1 MADATR
7 ADATRADAT
16 PADATLDRP
25 AGRPTLTRDST
36 AGTRRTV
43 GFVLLHVV
51 MIIGALLMFFPFL
64 WTIITSISPGAG
76 LTLAPALFP
85 DNPSLAAYLQLFTE
99 RPFGQVMLNSLLLAV
114 ITTLVQLFTSATAG
128 YAFSRLPFRG
138 QGVVFAIYLA
148 TMMIPLQ
155 VLIVPLFSELKAFGL
170 LNTYLGALLPTFAT
184 AFGIFLLRQAINQVP
199 RELDEAATID
209 GAGHFRIFWTIILPN
224 IRPALATLVV
234 FAFMGSWNSFLW
246 PLVVLRSPELQ
257 TLPVALA
264 GLVGQYT
271 TQWDVVMAGSVVSVL
286 PMLAL
291 YIFAQ
296 KYIIQGVASSG
307 IK

>member
-1 MADATR
+1 MAD
-7 ADATRADAT
+7 
-16 PADATLDRP
+16 TL
-25 AGRPTLTRDST
+25 AVHSGR
-36 AGTRRTV
+36 RRTPLQLTGIV
-43 GFVLLHVV
+43 GLHVIV
-51 MIIGALLMFFPFL
+51 VVGAALMFFPFL
-64 WTIITSISPGAG
+64 WTIITSITPGAG
-76 LTLAPALFP
+76 LSVTPALIP
-85 DNPSLAAYLQLFTE
+85 DNPSLDAYAQLFRE
-99 RPFGQVMLNSLLLAV
+99 RPFARVILNSLLLAAV
-114 ITTLVQLFTSATAG
+114 TTAVQLFTSSTAG

-138 QGVVFAIYLA
+138 QTAVFAVYLA

-155 VLIVPLFSELKAFGL
+155 VLIVPLFVELKTFGL
-170 LNTYLGALLPTFAT
+170 LNTYLGALLPTFAS

-209 GAGHFRIFWTIILPN
+209 GAGHFRIFFSIVLPN

-257 TLPVALA
+257 TLPIALA
-264 GLVGQYT
+264 GLQGQYT
-271 TQWDVVMAGSVVSVL
+271 TEWDVIMAGSVASVI

-296 KYIIQGVASSG
+296 KYVIQGVASSG

>member
-1 MADATR
+1 MAKA
-7 ADATRADAT
+7 A
-16 PADATLDRP
+16 
-25 AGRPTLTRDST
+25 SVNT
-36 AGTRRTV
+36 ALTRRTV
-43 GFVLLHVV
+43 GFVLLNVAMVV
-51 MIIGALLMFFPFL
+51 GAFLMFFPFL
-64 WTIITSISPGAG
+64 WTIVTSISPGAS
-76 LTLAPALFP
+76 LTLAPALIP
-85 DNPSLAAYLQLFTE
+85 ENPSLAAYQQLFTE
-99 RPFGQVMLNSLLLAV
+99 RPFGRVILNSLLLAV
-114 ITTLVQLFTSATAG
+114 VTTLVQLFTSATAG
-128 YAFSRLPFRG
+128 YAFSRLLFRG
-138 QGVVFAIYLA
+138 QSVVFAIYLA

-184 AFGIFLLRQAINQVP
+184 AFGIFLLRQAINQIP

-257 TLPVALA
+257 TLPIALA
-264 GLVGQYT
+264 GLLGQYT

-286 PMLAL
+286 PMLVL

-296 KYIIQGVASSG
+296 KYVIQGVASSG

>member
-1 MADATR
+1 MARSLT
-7 ADATRADAT
+7 TK
-16 PADATLDRP
+16 RP
-25 AGRPTLTRDST
+25 MSPQRLIAFVALHLIIIAG
-36 AGTRRTV
+36 AAV
-43 GFVLLHVV
+43 
-51 MIIGALLMFFPFL
+51 MFFPFL
-64 WTIITSISPGAG
+64 WTFVTSISPGSG
-76 LTLAPALFP
+76 LSVTPQLIPE
-85 DNPSLAAYLQLFTE
+85 NPSGEAYLNLFAET
-99 RPFGQVMLNSLLLAV
+99 PFARVILNSLLLAT
-114 ITTLVQLFTSATAG
+114 ITTLAQLFTSATAG

-138 QGVVFAIYLA
+138 RTIVFGVYLA

-155 VLIVPLFSELKAFGL
+155 VLIVPLFAELKTFGL
-170 LNTYLGALLPTFAT
+170 LNTYLGALLPTFAS

-209 GAGHFRIFWTIILPN
+209 GAGHFRIFWTVVLPN
-224 IRPALATLVV
+224 IGPALATLTV
-234 FAFMGSWNSFLW
+234 FAFMSSWNSFLW

-264 GLVGQYT
+264 GLQGQYT
-271 TQWDVVMAGSVVSVL
+271 TEWDVVMAGSVLSIL

-296 KYIIQGVASSG
+296 KYIIQGVAGSG

>member
-1 MADATR
+1 MADTIR
-7 ADATRADAT
+7 MLERRRS
-16 PADATLDRP
+16 PLRL
-25 AGRPTLTRDST
+25 AGSI
-36 AGTRRTV
+36 G
-43 GFVLLHVV
+43 LHLVV
-51 MIIGALLMFFPFL
+51 ILGAIAMFFPFF

-76 LTLAPALFP
+76 LGVAPSLVP
-85 DNPSLAAYLQLFTE
+85 ENPSLEAYARLFSE
-99 RPFGQVMLNSLLLAV
+99 RPFGRVILNSLLLAG
-114 ITTLVQLFTSATAG
+114 ITTVVQLFTSATAG

-138 QGVVFAIYLA
+138 QTAVFAVYLA

-155 VLIVPLFSELKAFGL
+155 VLIVPLFVELKAFGL
-170 LNTYLGALLPTFAT
+170 LNTYLGALLPTFAS

-209 GAGHFRIFWTIILPN
+209 GAGHFRIFTSIVLPN

-264 GLVGQYT
+264 GLQGQYT
-271 TQWDVVMAGSVVSVL
+271 TEWDIVMAGSVVSVL

-296 KYIIQGVASSG
+296 KYVIQGVASSG

>member
-1 MADATR
+1 MADATTT
-7 ADATRADAT
+7 DATTADAT
-16 PADATLDRP
+16 PVRSV
-25 AGRPTLTRDST
+25 GRPSLKRDTRS
-36 AGTRRTV
+36 GTRRTV

-99 RPFGQVMLNSLLLAV
+99 RPFGQVMVNSLLLAV
-114 ITTLVQLFTSATAG
+114 ITTVVQLFTSATAG

>member
-1 MADATR
+1 MAD
-7 ADATRADAT
+7 
-16 PADATLDRP
+16 TL
-25 AGRPTLTRDST
+25 AVHSGR
-36 AGTRRTV
+36 RRTPLQLTGIV
-43 GFVLLHVV
+43 GLHLIVV
-51 MIIGALLMFFPFL
+51 VGAALMFFPFL
-64 WTIITSISPGAG
+64 WTIITSITPGAG
-76 LTLAPALFP
+76 LSVTPALIP
-85 DNPSLAAYLQLFTE
+85 ENPTLDAYRQLFAE
-99 RPFGQVMLNSLLLAV
+99 RPFARVILNSLLLAA
-114 ITTLVQLFTSATAG
+114 ITTAVQLFTSSTAG

-138 QGVVFAIYLA
+138 QTAVFAVYLA

-155 VLIVPLFSELKAFGL
+155 VLIVPLFVELKTFGL
-170 LNTYLGALLPTFAT
+170 LNTYLGALLPTFAS

-209 GAGHFRIFWTIILPN
+209 GAGHFRIFFSIVLPN

-257 TLPVALA
+257 TLPIALA
-264 GLVGQYT
+264 GLQGQYT
-271 TQWDVVMAGSVVSVL
+271 TEWDVIMAGSVASVI

-296 KYIIQGVASSG
+296 KYVIQGVASSG

>member
-1 MADATR
+1 MADIALQR
-7 ADATRADAT
+7 S
-16 PADATLDRP
+16 
-25 AGRPTLTRDST
+25 GS
-36 AGTRRTV
+36 RRTPLQLA
-43 GFVLLHVV
+43 GFVGLHVV
-51 MIIGALLMFFPFL
+51 VIIGALLMFFPFL
-64 WTIITSISPGAG
+64 WTIITSITPGAG
-76 LTLAPALFP
+76 LSVTPALIP
-85 DNPSLAAYLQLFTE
+85 ADPSLDAYVQLFNE
-99 RPFGQVMLNSLLLAV
+99 RPFARVILNSLFLAA
-114 ITTLVQLFTSATAG
+114 ITTAVQLFTSSTAG

-138 QGVVFAIYLA
+138 QTAVFAVYLA
-148 TMMIPLQ
+148 TMMIPIQ
-155 VLIVPLFSELKAFGL
+155 VLIVPLFVELKTFGL
-170 LNTYLGALLPTFAT
+170 LNTYLGALLPTFAS

-209 GAGHFRIFWTIILPN
+209 GAGHFRIFFSIVLPN

-257 TLPVALA
+257 TLPIALA
-264 GLVGQYT
+264 GLQGQYVSE
-271 TQWDVVMAGSVVSVL
+271 WDVIMAGSVVSVI

-296 KYIIQGVASSG
+296 KYVIQGVASSG

>member
-1 MADATR
+1 MADTAVFH
-7 ADATRADAT
+7 
-16 PADATLDRP
+16 P
-25 AGRPTLTRDST
+25 GRRRNLLQLT
-36 AGTRRTV
+36 AFIG
-43 GFVLLHVV
+43 LHAIV
-51 MIIGALLMFFPFL
+51 IIGALLMFFPFL
-64 WTIITSISPGAG
+64 WTIITSITPGAS
-76 LTLAPALFP
+76 LTTTPALIP
-85 DNPSLAAYLQLFTE
+85 ENPTLDAYFRLFEE
-99 RPFGQVMLNSLLLAV
+99 RPFGRVILNSILLAG
-114 ITTLVQLFTSATAG
+114 ITTVVQLVTSSTAG

-138 QGVVFAIYLA
+138 QTVVFAVYLA

-155 VLIVPLFSELKAFGL
+155 VLIVPLFVELKTFGL
-170 LNTYLGALLPTFAT
+170 LNTYLGALLPTFAS

-209 GAGHFRIFWTIILPN
+209 GAGHFRIFFSVILPN

-257 TLPVALA
+257 TLPIALA
-264 GLVGQYT
+264 GLQGQYISN
-271 TQWDVVMAGSVVSVL
+271 WDVIMAGSVVSVI

-296 KYIIQGVASSG
+296 KYVIQGVASSG